1 MTTFIFYA
9 IIIIDL
15 KDMEE
20 IDNKLFSSEYFEQCK
35 RILDVDKFL
44 LNERMKIINKKES
57 DE

>member
-1 MTTFIFYA
+1 
-9 IIIIDL
+9 
-15 KDMEE
+15 MEE